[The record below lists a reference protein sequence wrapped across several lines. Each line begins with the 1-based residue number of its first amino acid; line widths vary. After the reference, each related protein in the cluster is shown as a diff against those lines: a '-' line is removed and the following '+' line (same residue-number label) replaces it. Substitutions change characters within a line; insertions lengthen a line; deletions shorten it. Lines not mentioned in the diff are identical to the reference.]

1 MIDNMNQGTSGI
13 PAPPETKPHKKGPDS
28 RTRSNTT
35 VSRQHKD
42 PESRQHKAPESG
54 QHLDSEPR
62 QHQDPGSGQQ
72 HSAQP
77 GHQHDPERQKKRA
90 SRRAMRR
97 RQVRRRLFLLI
108 LIAVILIVIAV
119 YLIIRYTP
127 TSKRMAYEDYFGTMK
142 DNEAAIMLQ
151 DQLLTDQRA
160 FVSEAGAV
168 YLPYTL
174 VREALNERFF
184 WDEEQSQLLFTTATQ
199 TFEIPAGSASYRV
212 IDGTLPDDP
221 SQEASFSEKILLQG
235 TGGEKNADSDAS
247 PGADSDGAEASGAE
261 NGSESADRLEE
272 ADAALYLSLSF
283 LSQFTDIASVYNPD
297 SRHVFIRTQW
307 GSVLTA
313 NARKEAAVRYQGGIK
328 SPIVADLFQ
337 GDQVCVLAQET
348 NWMKVQTRDG
358 IIGWVKSNRMEE
370 PETTELK
377 NEGFTPIEYPS
388 ISMEGKVALV
398 WHMVS
403 NQEDN
408 KNLAAAT
415 EGMTGINVISP
426 TWFSLADNE
435 GNVDS
440 RGSTAY
446 VEEAHNMGLQVWGLV
461 DDFSPDMDNSVMLA
475 STRARRNCINQL
487 IGYAKT
493 LNLDGINIDFEHID
507 PGDRYTYTEF
517 IREISISCRM
527 NSLVLSVDTYP
538 PYEFNA
544 YLNRPEIA
552 AVCDYLINMG
562 YDEHYV
568 GSETAGSVASI
579 GYEEGAITNL
589 LLMGVPANKLVSA
602 IPFYTRIWYTSQD
615 GDGNTYINSEE
626 LSMRAVNGTLKSWN
640 LTPSWDP
647 VTAQNY
653 IGWYTDEGVLCEIW
667 IEDADSLRRKSL
679 LVSANGLAG
688 CAIWAL
694 GFQDNSVWNVISDT
708 LALPREEAVTLN
720 EQLKAQDK
728 QEMARSIEAQSSTES
743 ETALQPAG

>member
-297 SRHVFIRTQW
+297 SRHVFIRTQ
-307 GSVLTA
+307 
-313 NARKEAAVRYQGGIK
+313 
-328 SPIVADLFQ
+328 
-337 GDQVCVLAQET
+337 
-348 NWMKVQTRDG
+348 
-358 IIGWVKSNRMEE
+358 
-370 PETTELK
+370 
-377 NEGFTPIEYPS
+377 
-388 ISMEGKVALV
+388 
-398 WHMVS
+398 
-403 NQEDN
+403 
-408 KNLAAAT
+408 
-415 EGMTGINVISP
+415 
-426 TWFSLADNE
+426 
-435 GNVDS
+435 
-440 RGSTAY
+440 
-446 VEEAHNMGLQVWGLV
+446 
-461 DDFSPDMDNSVMLA
+461 
-475 STRARRNCINQL
+475 
-487 IGYAKT
+487 
-493 LNLDGINIDFEHID
+493 
-507 PGDRYTYTEF
+507 
-517 IREISISCRM
+517 
-527 NSLVLSVDTYP
+527 
-538 PYEFNA
+538 
-544 YLNRPEIA
+544 
-552 AVCDYLINMG
+552 
-562 YDEHYV
+562 
-568 GSETAGSVASI
+568 
-579 GYEEGAITNL
+579 
-589 LLMGVPANKLVSA
+589 
-602 IPFYTRIWYTSQD
+602 
-615 GDGNTYINSEE
+615 
-626 LSMRAVNGTLKSWN
+626 
-640 LTPSWDP
+640 
-647 VTAQNY
+647 
-653 IGWYTDEGVLCEIW
+653 
-667 IEDADSLRRKSL
+667 
-679 LVSANGLAG
+679 
-688 CAIWAL
+688 
-694 GFQDNSVWNVISDT
+694 
-708 LALPREEAVTLN
+708 
-720 EQLKAQDK
+720 
-728 QEMARSIEAQSSTES
+728 
-743 ETALQPAG
+743 